1 MTVTSRVTVTLWA
14 TVRLIARV
22 ALCDFKGD
30 NDSDFRMKVTVKE
43 TVTVTLTTIIERV
56 PYRVMVRV
64 NN

>member
-1 MTVTSRVTVTLWA
+1 MS
-14 TVRLIARV
+14 
-22 ALCDFKGD
+22 DFKGD

-56 PYRVMVRV
+56 PYRGMVRV